1 MKVERDSRMAAWM
14 KKNKDT
20 PQMSELEDALSKLK
34 VAKSKNRQANSLL

>member
-20 PQMSELEDALSKLK
+20 PEMSELEAALSKLK
-34 VAKSKNRQANSLL
+34 VARSKKREANSLL